1 MSERDAYEPGVPC
14 WVTTLQPDPDAAAG
28 FSGAVFGGRAESAG
42 GYLVAR
48 LRGRP
53 VAAIAPLPP
62 GVEPAPPPAWIT
74 HVSVAD
80 AEAAAEAATAAGGK
94 ALARVDEPGGQGPR
108 ARRRAGRPE
117 RRRRRP
123 RRRGVLPV
131 AAGRAPWRGARQRA
145 RGLVDEPPRHAGPGR
160 RRRGLRRPV
169 RQGARAVRARRAPL
183 PDVPPARLRRRRA
196 RAAGV
201 A

>member
-1 MSERDAYEPGVPC
+1 MPTIALEKPTSWYASPTSHPTEGERMSERDAYEPGVPC

-28 FSGAVFGGRAESAG
+28 FYGTVFGWRAECGG

-62 GVEPAPPPAWIT
+62 RVEPAPPPAWIT

-94 ALARVDEPGGQGPR
+94 GLARGDERGGPPR
-108 ARRRAGRPE
+108 PAAGCSRASTSRPAGASSSPTPTARRSACGSRAS
-117 RRRRRP
+117 
-123 RRRGVLPV
+123 
-131 AAGRAPWRGARQRA
+131 AMARSSSTS
-145 RGLVDEPPRHAGPGR
+145 PGPGR
-160 RRRGLRRPV
+160 
-169 RQGARAVRARRAPL
+169 
-183 PDVPPARLRRRRA
+183 
-196 RAAGV
+196 
-201 A
+201 